1 MNRLEIKYVETT
13 GKSIFTGMDETVS
26 GYTIFIGTHQ
36 LTGLLP
42 LYMIKEQLH
51 KFYTYRDIK
60 NFTNHNIE
68 DAHFTIDGVVYKY
81 DSENLPE
88 IDDNEVF
95 FRTEQDGVVEYLTP
109 SENPGRHGLFDTIA
123 FIE

>member
-26 GYTIFIGTHQ
+26 GYAIFIGTLQ
-36 LTGLLP
+36 LTGLFP

-51 KFYTYRDIK
+51 KFYTYKDIK
-60 NFTNHNIE
+60 REHNME
-68 DAHFTIDGVVYKY
+68 NAHFTIDGKVYKY
-81 DSENLPE
+81 DSKNLPE

-95 FRTEQDGVVEYLTP
+95 FRTEQDGVIEYLTP
-109 SENPGRHGLFDTIA
+109 SENPGRHGLFDTIS
-123 FIE
+123 FIA

>member
-51 KFYTYRDIK
+51 KFCTYRDIK
-60 NFTNHNIE
+60 RENNIE
-68 DAHFTIDGVVYKY
+68 DAKFDIDGAVYRY
-81 DSENLPE
+81 DSKNLPE